1 MMRKTDKQKSR
12 VVANSMLHSLNTAK
26 QHYASRNIDITTAK
40 GAQAIQKFLKKKQTQ
55 FRQEKAGTEIK

>member
-12 VVANSMLHSLNTAK
+12 VVANSMLHSLNTAE

-55 FRQEKAGTEIK
+55 FRQEKAETEMK